1 MGRRIKS
8 IVLAIIIWRLSD
20 SVRRIYVNR
29 ICEYYCCCCLLW
41 MSLDVIVP
49 SIFSCSGE
57 HKRNDVLFVLLNWAR
72 NTRITHHLS
81 HSGGF
86 AWPLHWND
94 WVLHAL
100 PSIQPVD
107 IYCVIWDGEHAHNS
121 CAYKL
126 FAIECFFFFCVFGFD
141 GVSHCVCYE
150 LYDDATHKKFRVKLK
165 KIVSQDRGK
174 QFNQLSPL
182 QCCECGWNTLANITT
197 TAPRLSNTLATGWIP
212 NFALTKNDWFR
223 LTPSSATLPA
233 IFKLPNLFIYK
244 SHGLRQPSPPP

>member
-1 MGRRIKS
+1 MKKCNFMSYYDDITNGGGRRIKS

-126 FAIECFFFFCVFGFD
+126 FAIECCLCFWLRWRIALRMLRIIWWC
-141 GVSHCVCYE
+141 
-150 LYDDATHKKFRVKLK
+150 DA
-165 KIVSQDRGK
+165 
-174 QFNQLSPL
+174 
-182 QCCECGWNTLANITT
+182 
-197 TAPRLSNTLATGWIP
+197 
-212 NFALTKNDWFR
+212 
-223 LTPSSATLPA
+223 
-233 IFKLPNLFIYK
+233 
-244 SHGLRQPSPPP
+244 